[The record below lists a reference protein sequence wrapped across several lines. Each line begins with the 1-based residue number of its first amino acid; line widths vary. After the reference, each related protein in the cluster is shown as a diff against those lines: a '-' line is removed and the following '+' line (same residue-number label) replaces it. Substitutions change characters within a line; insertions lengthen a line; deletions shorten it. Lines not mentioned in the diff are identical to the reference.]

1 MDTNSSFEHGSIK
14 IIEDFLPKS
23 YADTLET
30 ICKSMPWYLYE
41 NISGF
46 VKSNSSEV
54 NTNNFQF
61 GFSHVAFMDGVK
73 KSEEFENIL
82 PLIYFMEE
90 KTGIKVN
97 DLYRIRLALNTS
109 IGVETQHNAH
119 VDMEIPHKVL
129 LYYVNDSDGD
139 TVMYEEMHELG
150 LDLPESFS
158 VYERVKPEKNKAVI
172 FDGWRYH
179 SSSKPVSTSTRFI
192 INIDFN

>member
-1 MDTNSSFEHGSIK
+1 METDISFENGSIK
-14 IIEDFLPKS
+14 VIENFLPES
-23 YADTLET
+23 YADSLET
-30 ICKSMPWYLYE
+30 ICRNIPWYLYE

-46 VKSNSSEV
+46 VKSDSSEV
-54 NTNNFQF
+54 NTGNFQF

-73 KSEEFENIL
+73 KSEHFESIL

-97 DLYRIRLALNTS
+97 QLYRVRLALNTS
-109 IGVETQHNAH
+109 IGADTQHNAH

-139 TVMYEEMHELG
+139 TIMYNEMHDLG
-150 LDLPESFS
+150 LDAPESYS
-158 VYERVKPEKNKAVI
+158 VYKRVKPAKNKAVV

-179 SSSKPVSTSTRFI
+179 SSSKPVSTATRFI